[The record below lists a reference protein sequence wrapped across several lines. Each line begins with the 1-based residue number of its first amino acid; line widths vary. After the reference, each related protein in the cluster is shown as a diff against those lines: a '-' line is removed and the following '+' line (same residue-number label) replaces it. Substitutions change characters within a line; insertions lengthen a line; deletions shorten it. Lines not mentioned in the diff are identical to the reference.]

1 MIISTSVAS
10 NTSDSM
16 RGCANK
22 IKHGY
27 DTSWT
32 DDVHASFRDPI
43 NTMYQKFNAAVSN
56 ASNLMSVASQAS
68 SLNAEGVSGAVTSL
82 ASAIDSY

>member
-1 MIISTSVAS
+1 MFISTSVAS

-27 DTSWT
+27 DTSWS
-32 DDVHASFRDPI
+32 DAVHASFNDPI
-43 NTMYQKFNAAVSN
+43 NAMCKKFNAAISN
-56 ASNLMSVASQAS
+56 ASNLMSVASDAS
-68 SLNAEGVSGAVTSL
+68 SLDANGVSGAVSQL
-82 ASAIDSY
+82 ASQIDSY